1 MPSGGNFLAP
11 CFSALT
17 FVTALNA
24 HDKRIKRNQTNN
36 MHITFSPVKAQSPEK
51 NINKKARKPLGKTA
65 KVRKT
70 NIGKTNKQTYKF

>member
-1 MPSGGNFLAP
+1 
-11 CFSALT
+11 
-17 FVTALNA
+17 
-24 HDKRIKRNQTNN
+24 
-36 MHITFSPVKAQSPEK
+36 MHITFSPVKGQSPEK